1 MSTRTLSV
9 LQFQALDLCNFS
21 SKSSSNKGKL
31 GTISGQIWV
40 AIGSRSWEFEQ
51 QAETKGFLRVT
62 YQKDGYTFVYPFGWQ
77 EIVIEGQDKVLKD
90 VIEPL
95 ENVSINLFPK
105 NKQDIRE
112 FGPPQQVAETLIK
125 KVMAPAN
132 QKKKLLSI
140 LQCRWNLL
148 FFFKFEARNLFL
160 RISLIYTIGGNYCR
174 KEKMPTILKH
184 ALESLSMKCES

>member
-1 MSTRTLSV
+1 MNIIEFLFVDGLENSLKAERFQFLSSTKLV
-9 LQFQALDLCNFS
+9 EE
-21 SKSSSNKGKL
+21 GKL

-62 YQKDGYTFVYPFGWQ
+62 YQKDGYAFVYPFGWQ

-125 KVMAPAN
+125 KVMAP
-132 QKKKLLSI
+132 
-140 LQCRWNLL
+140 NLL